1 MKNQWSRRIFLKTK
15 KKCEC
20 GQKRLGR
27 LLSLPLL
34 RGLVFRGHETHEWLV
49 TKRKEAWEKRGA
61 KSRPFSPSRPTSF
74 PEFRP
79 TRIYEASG
87 GQVGDNPGNEV
98 ASPFPLRAN
107 FHLFLSPEPPVPW
120 AGEAWGSLSTR
131 AWGPPRP
138 RVQTSPAKRTGGSGD
153 ENDFHR
159 ESDDWIQGSFFLL
172 QGVAV
177 RDLII
182 GTSRSWKDGEGN
194 ENVKKASGL
203 KGLCQATCCRLNQ
216 LKLVFAS
223 IKCQK

>member
-1 MKNQWSRRIFLKTK
+1 MRVLTVLSKKKLFCFWHHTLPNDSGFYIHCSVMKNQWSRRIFLKTK

-79 TRIYEASG
+79 TRPI
-87 GQVGDNPGNEV
+87 
-98 ASPFPLRAN
+98 
-107 FHLFLSPEPPVPW
+107 PW

-131 AWGPPRP
+131 DWGPPRP
-138 RVQTSPAKRTGGSGD
+138 RVQTSPAKRTEGSGD

-159 ESDDWIQGSFFLL
+159 ERDLLQGSFFLL

-177 RDLII
+177 RD
-182 GTSRSWKDGEGN
+182 
-194 ENVKKASGL
+194 
-203 KGLCQATCCRLNQ
+203 
-216 LKLVFAS
+216 
-223 IKCQK
+223 